1 VAALSATSPQR
12 AAAPLHPVLAAL
24 LKASRAAGAPA
35 ISAGSVAE
43 ARALF
48 TATTNAVGAGPPL
61 AACRTLDIPTRA
73 GAVAATLHVPAGNIA
88 GLCVYLHGGGWVVG
102 TASDHAALAGTL
114 AARSACAVLVPDYR
128 LAPEHKFPAGLEDCL
143 DVLQW
148 VAGRCGDVLGVTVP
162 LVVAGDSAGGNLA
175 TVAARLLAGRVKL
188 AGQVLIYPV
197 TNADFDTES
206 YTLYGTG
213 LPLSRADMRWFFGHY
228 AAPDQWADP
237 AISPL
242 RAPDLAACPPA
253 VVAVVEH
260 DVLRDDA
267 LAYVSRLQSAGIATT
282 LRHYP
287 DLTHGSIRL
296 HNLVDSADRAVSEL
310 AADLRHFCLSAR

>member
-1 VAALSATSPQR
+1 VPAVTTASPAP
-12 AAAPLHPVLAAL
+12 AAAPLHPILAAL

-48 TATTNAVGAGPPL
+48 TATTAAVGPGPALPVY
-61 AACRTLDIPTRA
+61 RQIEIPTQ
-73 GAVAATLHVPAGNIA
+73 GGGVAAALHVPAGDIA
-88 GLCVYLHGGGWVVG
+88 GLCIYLHGGGWVVG
-102 TASDHAALAGTL
+102 TASDHAALARTL
-114 AARSACAVLVPDYR
+114 AARSNCAVLVPDYR
-128 LAPEHKFPAGLEDCL
+128 LAPEHPYPAGLEDCV

-148 VAGRCGDVLGVTVP
+148 VSSRCGDLLGVTVP

-175 TVAARLLAGRVKL
+175 TVAVRLLAGRVKL

-206 YTLYGTG
+206 YMLYGTG

-228 AAPDQWADP
+228 AAPGQWADP
-237 AISPL
+237 NISPL
-242 RAPDLAACPPA
+242 LAPDLAACPPA
-253 VVAVVEH
+253 IVAVAEH
-260 DVLRDDA
+260 DVLRDDG
-267 LAYVSRLQSAGIATT
+267 LAYASRLQAAGITTT

-296 HNLVDSADRAVSEL
+296 HNLVGSADRAVSDL
-310 AADLRHFCLSAR
+310 AADIRRFCAAGP